1 MDNKKLYSPK
11 TQLIFRLFSLM
22 AILVLVVSNMY
33 VIFSQDIFLNFKE
46 NPKILFSFVCN
57 VISCVCFMIVIIF
70 PSKIGFFS
78 FISFSY
84 SLIILL
90 FEPENQMGIFMYCLC
105 LASLMA
111 RGFLKKYK
119 KIKSILFILIF
130 LILILSELRFGIN
143 IFINSLID
151 KVGYLLVFSITVFFL
166 YAFSINLFELNKSS
180 KKLDIKEYSDLK
192 LRDAK
197 WLIEILNNKKYQ
209 YIATEYNITLGAVKN
224 RMKIIF
230 KTLGVGDK
238 QGFLNKYE
246 NYEIYYGE
254 KVSSII

>member
-1 MDNKKLYSPK
+1 M
-11 TQLIFRLFSLM
+11 
-22 AILVLVVSNMY
+22 
-33 VIFSQDIFLNFKE
+33 
-46 NPKILFSFVCN
+46 
-57 VISCVCFMIVIIF
+57 
-70 PSKIGFFS
+70 
-78 FISFSY
+78 
-84 SLIILL
+84 
-90 FEPENQMGIFMYCLC
+90 
-105 LASLMA
+105 
-111 RGFLKKYK
+111 
-119 KIKSILFILIF
+119 
-130 LILILSELRFGIN
+130 
-143 IFINSLID
+143 
-151 KVGYLLVFSITVFFL
+151 
-166 YAFSINLFELNKSS
+166 FELNKSS

-254 KVSSII
+254 KVSSIIQSSFLYIFPTKTLTQSADFFYRIIKICDIII

>member
-1 MDNKKLYSPK
+1 M
-11 TQLIFRLFSLM
+11 
-22 AILVLVVSNMY
+22 
-33 VIFSQDIFLNFKE
+33 
-46 NPKILFSFVCN
+46 
-57 VISCVCFMIVIIF
+57 
-70 PSKIGFFS
+70 
-78 FISFSY
+78 
-84 SLIILL
+84 
-90 FEPENQMGIFMYCLC
+90 
-105 LASLMA
+105 
-111 RGFLKKYK
+111 
-119 KIKSILFILIF
+119 
-130 LILILSELRFGIN
+130 ILILSELRFGII

-151 KVGYLLVFSITVFFL
+151 KIGYLLVFLITVFFL